1 MNKKSPRQESNLYPT
16 LRRRVHYPLCYEE
29 VGGYCSRIATLGA
42 LAGGCECVQLLLISF
57 CYNTGHP
64 EAGC

>member
-1 MNKKSPRQESNLYPT
+1 VSA
-16 LRRRVHYPLCYEE
+16 
-29 VGGYCSRIATLGA
+29 GIATLGA
-42 LAGGCECVQLLLISF
+42 LAGGCERVQLLLISF